1 MKYSLFA
8 AFLLALLTFTACKDS
23 DSVNGLDFQSH
34 DENEMMGLMETMMDE
49 MNALLPTNDPDEDFA
64 VMMQRHH
71 AGATNM
77 ANKELEKGTDATL
90 RQIAT
95 EMIAKQQVEI
105 AELMQ
110 FADGHAV
117 HLNKPAYTQAIVDI
131 MENMMRDKDI
141 KPLTGNTNHDFAVL
155 MIPHHD
161 SAIQMAEA
169 LLKYGEDAETRQIAQ
184 NIIDDQKVEIR
195 KFQYWLIANKPY

>member
-1 MKYSLFA
+1 MKYSFFF
-8 AFLLALLTFTACKDS
+8 AFLLALLTVAACKDNQ
-23 DSVNGLDFQSH
+23 NGLDFQSH

-49 MNALLPTNDPDEDFA
+49 MNALMPTNDPDEDFA
-64 VMMQRHH
+64 VMMQHH
-71 AGATNM
+71 HMGATNM

-110 FADGHAV
+110 FANGHAV
-117 HLNKPAYTQAIVDI
+117 HLNKPAYTQAIMDI
-131 MENMMRDKDI
+131 MENMMRDKDSR
-141 KPLTGNTNHDFAVL
+141 PLTGVTNHDFAVL
-155 MIPHHD
+155 MIPHHE
-161 SAIQMAEA
+161 SAIRMAEA

-184 NIIDDQKVEIR
+184 AIIDDQKVEIR
-195 KFQYWLIANKPY
+195 KLQDWLIANKPY